1 MKIFI
6 FGILILILVFMA
18 IFIILFRIW
27 YIKKQEYYNSFL
39 RKKALSE
46 GRSKGWYDKR
56 KEIRRVKP

>member
-6 FGILILILVFMA
+6 FGILILILVFIT

-46 GRSKGWYDKR
+46 GRSKNWYHKR